1 MLNQLR
7 KVILLGLILLTCAV
21 SVVAQD
27 ETPDLNAKLQ
37 QAISQNLWD
46 EVLLISSDLLIE
58 DPTSGDGYYY
68 SALAFYRLGDVEK
81 AREYLALTSD
91 FEDEELQAMVTKLTE
106 EINYNESLESAASQ
120 IGSIEQTGNAAVAAD
135 EWRDLW
141 MSDKSQVDFALNA
154 VQLYVQQ
161 KRYLEALEILG
172 DPTLRT
178 VPEANQAVRAIN
190 ATPEMIAYY
199 TYTNAMRDG
208 SAALNG
214 GQYQQAIAQF
224 NTALR
229 VRANDRDASRLKAEA
244 EDELAWL
251 NASNEHSIASYDAY
265 LSGNTNKKYAT
276 EARNLIRDGLI
287 FHGLNAAQGNNVQL
301 AEANLNRFLNE
312 YPGDSQSNEARSSLC
327 SMYTRLGDQNAGLK
341 TVGAQSSAVSFYT
354 KAEAVCAD
362 RGGLG
367 VKKSRANRKMTNWSR
382 PSQAYMSFTYDDLST
397 YGLSIGN
404 LHTRGAGFYIT
415 ARVND
420 ALLNSSDPYTIDDD
434 RTLDGALSGYTYRDS
449 GGRRTMNGEGLIG
462 FTYEIAYPL
471 WMYAGAGVAYNAEQW
486 EIDEY
491 LRGEFYETQWIRNT
505 DQTKYEPVF
514 EAGAILNFAG
524 IHLRAGMKGYDAER
538 TFYTLGAGFSF

>member
-1 MLNQLR
+1 MLNQIR
-7 KVILLGLILLTCAV
+7 NVILLGIILFTCTF

-68 SALAFYRLGDVEK
+68 TALAFFRLGDVEK
-81 AREYLALTSD
+81 AREYLSLTTD
-91 FEDEELQAMVTKLTE
+91 FEDEELQGMVTKLTE
-106 EINYNESLESAASQ
+106 EINYNESLETAASQ

-141 MSDKSQVDFALNA
+141 MQDKSQVDFALNA

-172 DPTLRT
+172 DPILRT

-208 SAALNG
+208 NAALMG
-214 GQYQQAIAQF
+214 GNYQQAIGQF

-229 VRANDRDASRLKAEA
+229 VRANDPDASRLKSEA
-244 EDELAWL
+244 EDELAWVT
-251 NASNEHSIASYDAY
+251 ATDTHSIASYDAY
-265 LSGNTNKKYAT
+265 LAGNTNKKYAS
-276 EARNLIRDGLI
+276 EARSMVREGLI
-287 FHGLNAAQGNNVQL
+287 FNGRTFAESENVPQ
-301 AEANLNRFLNE
+301 AEIHLNRFMNE
-312 YPGDSQSNEARSSLC
+312 FPGDSQIGEARGLLC
-327 SMYTRLGDQNAGLK
+327 DMYVRLGDRNASGK
-341 TVGAQSSAVSFYT
+341 TVGAQSSAVDYYSR
-354 KAEAVCAD
+354 AQSVCVD
-362 RGGLG
+362 QGGLSA
-367 VKKSRANRKMTNWSR
+367 KRNSANRKMVNWSR
-382 PSQAYMSFTYDDLST
+382 QSQAYISFTFDDLST
-397 YGLSIGN
+397 YGITMGN

-415 ARVND
+415 ARANE
-420 ALLNSSDPYTIDDD
+420 ALFTNYDPYTVNDNGN
-434 RTLDGALSGYTYRDS
+434 LDGASSTYTYRDG
-449 GGRRTMNGEGLIG
+449 GGRRTINGEGLVG
-462 FTYEIAYPL
+462 FTYEIAYPF

-491 LRGEFYETQWIRNT
+491 LRGSFEQTEWIRNT

-514 EAGAILNFAG
+514 EVGAILNFSG
-524 IHLRAGMKGYDAER
+524 FHFQAGMKGYDAER

>member
-1 MLNQLR
+1 MLNLIS
-7 KVILLGLILLTCAV
+7 KVTTLFMLLAV
-21 SVVAQD
+21 CTISAVAQD
-27 ETPDLNAKLQ
+27 TTPDLNTKLQ

-68 SALAFYRLGDVEK
+68 SALAFYRLGDIEK

-91 FEDEELQAMVTKLTE
+91 FDDEELQELVSKLTE
-106 EINYNESLESAASQ
+106 EMNYNESLQNAASQ
-120 IGSIEQTGNAAVAAD
+120 IGSIQQSGNAAVAAD

-141 MSDKSQVDFALNA
+141 MGDKSQVDFALNA

-190 ATPEMIAYY
+190 GTPEMIAYY

-229 VRANDRDASRLKAEA
+229 VRTNDRDASRMKAEA

-251 NASNEHSIASYDAY
+251 NASNTHSIASYDAY
-265 LSGNTNKKYAT
+265 LSGNTNKKYAS

-287 FHGLNAAQGNNVQL
+287 FHGLSGAESNNVQQ
-301 AEANLNRFLNE
+301 AETNLNRFLSE
-312 YPGDSQSNEARSSLC
+312 YPGDSQAGEARSSLC

-341 TVGAQSSAVSFYT
+341 TVGAQSTAVSFYT
-354 KAEAVCAD
+354 KAEGVCGD

-367 VKKSRANRKMTNWSR
+367 MKKSRASRKMTNWSR
-382 PSQAYMSFTYDDLST
+382 PSQAFMAYIYDDIST

-415 ARVND
+415 ARTND
-420 ALLNSSDPYTIDDD
+420 AMLNSSNPYTIDDD
-434 RTLDGALSGYTYRDS
+434 RTLDGALSGYTYRDA
-449 GGRRTMNGEGLIG
+449 GGRRTMNAEGLLG
-462 FTYEIAYPL
+462 FTYELAYPL

-486 EIDEY
+486 EIDEF

-514 EAGAILNFAG
+514 EAGAILNFSG
-524 IHLRAGMKGYDAER
+524 IHIRAGMKGYDAER
-538 TFYTLGAGFSF
+538 IFYTAGAGFSF